1 MQYITRQE
9 KRRRDSL
16 HFDESEYL
24 GNTGFAG
31 VSSSVREKVLKEV
44 TDEVKQGT
52 RVNTVSGS
60 HAGTAVYIN
69 GGRSGDSAESGASG
83 DGYYDEDGSYTES
96 GYYDEDGNYAEGGY
110 YDEDGNY
117 VEGGYYD
124 EDGNYVEGGYYD
136 EDGNYVEGGYYDEN
150 GNYVEDGYYD
160 ENGNYVEGGY
170 YDENGDYAGDG
181 YYDGADDAGG
191 YYDEDDAYEEDGDG
205 SEDGYYDDDEYE
217 EEGPYDRG
225 SGYSYDDYEGD
236 IPAAPVKKKE
246 KKEKKNGKK
255 RSPLRKVW
263 SVVWRVLVFILVTAL
278 ILLFFIVGA
287 VKTILNDPCPS
298 ETFKSEFVSFAFETS
313 ALKWLPRVFLSDE
326 EVDDIINRN
335 LMPEAP
341 DGTVSDKDLI
351 VIDETPD
358 EDVEPITLE
367 ELFGTTYHGYM
378 MTIQDPSTVYVGI
391 VDQFAEARGWIVP
404 QFCETYG
411 AIGGVNGG
419 EFVDMGSYS
428 YTAMPVGGVVSQG
441 KAVFENNAGGKWNL
455 VCMTDENKLLLLK
468 GYSVQAAVNEY
479 HVRDC
484 VHVKHETGPFLI
496 IDGEPLEVPS
506 IDVYGGGKN
515 PRTAIGQRADGAI
528 LMCVVDGRQ
537 ASSLGATFKDMID
550 IMQEYGAV
558 NAACLDGG
566 TSTQMYYEGEIV
578 NNPYSPTGPRR
589 CPTAWLVGGG
599 ERK

>member
-31 VSSSVREKVLKEV
+31 VSSSAREKVLKEV
-44 TDEVKQGT
+44 TDEVKGKEP
-52 RVNTVSGS
+52 RY
-60 HAGTAVYIN
+60 AN
-69 GGRSGDSAESGASG
+69 GGSGAGGNSGDGSYDGEYVE
-83 DGYYDEDGSYTES
+83 DGYYDG
-96 GYYDEDGNYAEGGY
+96 DGNYDEGGY

-136 EDGNYVEGGYYDEN
+136 EDGNYVEGGYYDEDGN
-150 GNYVEDGYYD
+150 YVEGGYYDEDGNYVEDGYYD
-160 ENGNYVEGGY
+160 EGGS
-170 YDENGDYAGDG
+170 YDEDG
-181 YYDGADDAGG
+181 YYDGDGADDG
-191 YYDEDDAYEEDGDG
+191 YYDEDDGY
-205 SEDGYYDDDEYE
+205 SEDGSGSGDGYYDDDDEYE
-217 EEGPYDRG
+217 EEGPFDRG
-225 SGYSYDDYEGD
+225 SGYSYDEYEGD
-236 IPAAPVKKKE
+236 IPATPVKRKE
-246 KKEKKNGKK
+246 KKAKKTGKK
-255 RSPLRKVW
+255 RSPLRRVW
-263 SVVWRVLVFILVTAL
+263 SVVWRVLVFLLVTVL

-358 EDVEPITLE
+358 ESVEPITLE

-468 GYSVQAAVNEY
+468 GYSVQAAVNDY

-506 IDVYGGGKN
+506 VDVYGGGKN

>member
-44 TDEVKQGT
+44 TDEVKGKEP
-52 RVNTVSGS
+52 RY
-60 HAGTAVYIN
+60 AN
-69 GGRSGDSAESGASG
+69 GGSGAGGNSGDDSYDGEYVE
-83 DGYYDEDGSYTES
+83 DGYYDEDGSY
-96 GYYDEDGNYAEGGY
+96 DEGGY

-136 EDGNYVEGGYYDEN
+136 EDGNYVEGGYYDED

-160 ENGNYVEGGY
+160 EGGSC
-170 YDENGDYAGDG
+170 DEDG
-181 YYDGADDAGG
+181 YYDGDGADDG
-191 YYDEDDAYEEDGDG
+191 YYDEDDGY
-205 SEDGYYDDDEYE
+205 SEDGSGSGDGYYDDDDEYE

-225 SGYSYDDYEGD
+225 SGYSYDEYEGD
-236 IPAAPVKKKE
+236 IPATPVKRKE
-246 KKEKKNGKK
+246 KKAKKTGKK
-255 RSPLRKVW
+255 RSPLRRVW
-263 SVVWRVLVFILVTAL
+263 SVVWRVLVFLLVTVL

-351 VIDETPD
+351 VIDETPN
-358 EDVEPITLE
+358 ENVEPITLE

-468 GYSVQAAVNEY
+468 GYSVQAAVNDY

-506 IDVYGGGKN
+506 VDVYDGGKN

>member
-44 TDEVKQGT
+44 TDEVKGKEP
-52 RVNTVSGS
+52 RY
-60 HAGTAVYIN
+60 AN
-69 GGRSGDSAESGASG
+69 GGSGAGGNSGDDSYDGEYVE
-83 DGYYDEDGSYTES
+83 DGYYDEDGSY
-96 GYYDEDGNYAEGGY
+96 DEGGY

-136 EDGNYVEGGYYDEN
+136 EDGNYVEGGYYDEDGN
-150 GNYVEDGYYD
+150 YVEGGYYDEDGNYVEDGYYD
-160 ENGNYVEGGY
+160 EGGSC
-170 YDENGDYAGDG
+170 DEDG
-181 YYDGADDAGG
+181 YYDGDGADDG
-191 YYDEDDAYEEDGDG
+191 YYDEDDGY
-205 SEDGYYDDDEYE
+205 SEDGSGSGDGYYDDDDEYE

-225 SGYSYDDYEGD
+225 SGYSYDEYEGD
-236 IPAAPVKKKE
+236 IPATPVKRKE
-246 KKEKKNGKK
+246 KKAKKTGKK
-255 RSPLRKVW
+255 RSPLRRVW
-263 SVVWRVLVFILVTAL
+263 SVVWRVLVFLLVTVL

-351 VIDETPD
+351 VIDETPN
-358 EDVEPITLE
+358 ENVEPITLE

-468 GYSVQAAVNEY
+468 GYSVQAAVNDY

-506 IDVYGGGKN
+506 VDVYGGGKN

>member
-16 HFDESEYL
+16 RFDESEYL

-44 TDEVKQGT
+44 TDEVAEGA
-52 RVNTVSGS
+52 RVRPRSEVTTGNTVYRQDE
-60 HAGTAVYIN
+60 V
-69 GGRSGDSAESGASG
+69 AEEEAYDGEEYAG
-83 DGYYDEDGSYTES
+83 DGAYPED
-96 GYYDEDGNYAEGGY
+96 GYYDEDGNYVEGGY

-136 EDGNYVEGGYYDEN
+136 EDGNYVEGGYYDED

-160 ENGNYVEGGY
+160 EEGS
-170 YDENGDYAGDG
+170 YDED
-181 YYDGADDAGG
+181 G
-191 YYDEDDAYEEDGDG
+191 YYDEDDGYADDGYYDEDPED
-205 SEDGYYDDDEYE
+205 DGYYDDDGEYEEEE

-225 SGYSYDDYEGD
+225 SGYSYDDYEEI
-236 IPAAPVKKKE
+236 IPSSPVRRRE
-246 KKEKKNGKK
+246 KKEKEQKAEKAGKAGKK
-255 RSPLRKVW
+255 RSPLRVIW
-263 SVVWRVLVFILVTAL
+263 SVVWRILVFVLVTAL

-313 ALKWLPRVFLSDE
+313 AMKWLPRVFLPDE
-326 EVDDIINRN
+326 EVDAIIQKN

-358 EDVEPITLE
+358 ENVEPITLE

-378 MTIQDPSTVYVGI
+378 MTIQDPSTVYVGV
-391 VDQFAEARGWIVP
+391 VDQFVEGRGWIVP
-404 QFCETYG
+404 DFAERYG

-441 KAVFENNAGGKWNL
+441 KALFENNAGGKWNL

-468 GYSVQAAVNEY
+468 GYSVQAAVNDY

-506 IDVYGGGKN
+506 TDVYGGGKN

-599 ERK
+599 EKK

>member
-1 MQYITRQE
+1 M
-9 KRRRDSL
+9 KR
-16 HFDESEYL
+16 EYL

-44 TDEVKQGT
+44 TDEVKGKEP
-52 RVNTVSGS
+52 RY
-60 HAGTAVYIN
+60 AN
-69 GGRSGDSAESGASG
+69 GGSGAGGNSGDDSYDGEYVE
-83 DGYYDEDGSYTES
+83 DGYYDEDGSYDEG
-96 GYYDEDGNYAEGGY
+96 GYYDEDGNYVEGVYYAEDGNYVEGGY

-136 EDGNYVEGGYYDEN
+136 EDGNYVEDGYYDE
-150 GNYVEDGYYD
+150 GGSCDEDGYYD
-160 ENGNYVEGGY
+160 G
-170 YDENGDYAGDG
+170 
-181 YYDGADDAGG
+181 DGADDG
-191 YYDEDDAYEEDGDG
+191 YYDEDDGY
-205 SEDGYYDDDEYE
+205 SEDGSGSGDGYYDDDDEYE

-225 SGYSYDDYEGD
+225 SGYSYDEYEGD
-236 IPAAPVKKKE
+236 IPATPVKRKE
-246 KKEKKNGKK
+246 KKAKKTGKK
-255 RSPLRKVW
+255 RSPLRRVW
-263 SVVWRVLVFILVTAL
+263 SVVWRVLVFLLVTVL

-351 VIDETPD
+351 VIDETPN
-358 EDVEPITLE
+358 ENVEPITLE

-468 GYSVQAAVNEY
+468 GYSVQAAVNDY

-506 IDVYGGGKN
+506 VDVYGGGKN